1 MKKLHNDGLL
11 TLFDFEF
18 YEICEAC
25 LLGKMTKMHFS
36 GFPER
41 ASDLLELI
49 HTDVCGPMST
59 TSRAGYQYFIT
70 FIDDLSRYGYVYL
83 MKHKSETF
91 EKFKEFQSEVDNQG
105 GKKIKTLRSDR
116 GGEYLSHEFSSHLK
130 SWRIVPQLTPPGT
143 PQRNS
148 ISERRNRTL
157 LDMVRSMMSQSDLP
171 LSFWGYSLETS
182 AFTLNR
188 EPSKSVV
195 KTPYEMWTSKT
206 PNLSFLENLGC
217 EVYVKKL
224 QSDKLT
230 PKSDK
235 CIFVGYPKETL
246 RYYFY
251 NRSECKVFVARNDVF
266 LEKQFLKREKCRQKV
281 YLEEVQDVPVGQD
294 FTIDANVA
302 EQVEMP
308 VAREAPPQPRRSEK
322 ARLATDKLNLMITGE
337 RDILLLDDDEPMTYA
352 KAMMDPDSEKWQSD
366 MRSKIDSM
374 DNNQAWNLVDPP
386 DGDKPI

>member
-1 MKKLHNDGLL
+1 
-11 TLFDFEF
+11 
-18 YEICEAC
+18 
-25 LLGKMTKMHFS
+25 
-36 GFPER
+36 
-41 ASDLLELI
+41 
-49 HTDVCGPMST
+49 
-59 TSRAGYQYFIT
+59 
-70 FIDDLSRYGYVYL
+70 
-83 MKHKSETF
+83 
-91 EKFKEFQSEVDNQG
+91 
-105 GKKIKTLRSDR
+105 
-116 GGEYLSHEFSSHLK
+116 
-130 SWRIVPQLTPPGT
+130 
-143 PQRNS
+143 
-148 ISERRNRTL
+148 
-157 LDMVRSMMSQSDLP
+157 
-171 LSFWGYSLETS
+171 
-182 AFTLNR
+182 
-188 EPSKSVV
+188 
-195 KTPYEMWTSKT
+195 
-206 PNLSFLENLGC
+206 
-217 EVYVKKL
+217 VKKL